1 MSPIHFTL
9 IADLKYQRRR
19 KTRLIVSSLPSPSDD
34 EEKSKN
40 HPDVDF
46 DTSCTD
52 VLPPHKF

>member
-34 EEKSKN
+34 EEKAKN
-40 HPDVDF
+40 NPDVDF
-46 DTSCTD
+46 DTSRVTY
-52 VLPPHKF
+52 LPYFLL